1 MASASVGDKK
11 LTSDFRVKCNG
22 FGADLSRNFCQP
34 MLSEPPTLLTAKEAC
49 GKYFCNIV
57 LL

>member
-1 MASASVGDKK
+1 MASASVGDNV
-11 LTSDFRVKCNG
+11 LTSDLERSVMALVMTSQGIFVN
-22 FGADLSRNFCQP
+22 P
-34 MLSEPPTLLTAKEAC
+34 MLSEPPTLPTAKEAC